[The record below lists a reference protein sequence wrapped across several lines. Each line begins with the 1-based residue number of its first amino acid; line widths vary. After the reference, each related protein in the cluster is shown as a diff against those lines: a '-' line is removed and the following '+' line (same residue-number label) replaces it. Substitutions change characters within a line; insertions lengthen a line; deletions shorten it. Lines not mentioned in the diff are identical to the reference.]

1 LIYESLREPLLHL
14 LRAPLDPPQPPAG
27 SPTSVQIFRAEP
39 RYLALQLLVHFA
51 SMGTALMIELIG
63 WVLTP
68 VPGGKAVLAMASAL
82 VISITA
88 AVMVARYFLIRLD
101 YDMRFYVLTDR
112 SLRIRRGAWVIEE
125 STYTFANVQN
135 LTIHQGPL
143 ERLLGLT
150 HLQIDTAGGGVQKAS
165 REHGDGLQHRGRL
178 EGIDPTTA
186 VELRDRILKLIRSY
200 GDAGLGDTPSEGAA
214 PKAADAQLEQHALL
228 AAICEEIR
236 QTRRAIRGA

>member
-1 LIYESLREPLLHL
+1 MIYESLREPLLHL

-27 SPTSVQIFRAEP
+27 SPASVQIFRAEP

-51 SMGTALMIELIG
+51 SMGTALMIELVG

-82 VISITA
+82 VISVTA
-88 AVMVARYFLIRLD
+88 AVTVARYFLIRLD

-112 SLRIRRGAWVIEE
+112 SVRIRRGAWTIEE

-143 ERLLGLT
+143 EHLLGLT
-150 HLQIDTAGGGVQKAS
+150 HLQIDTAGGGLQKAA

-178 EGIDPTTA
+178 EGIDPATA
-186 VELRDRILKLIRSY
+186 VALRDRILKLIRNY
-200 GDAGLGDTPSEGAA
+200 GDAGLGDSADAGVA
-214 PKAADAQLEQHALL
+214 PKTADARLEQHALL
-228 AAICEEIR
+228 TAICEEIR
-236 QTRRAIRGA
+236 QTRRAVQDA

>member
-1 LIYESLREPLLHL
+1 VIYEALREPLLHL

-27 SPTSVQIFRAEP
+27 SPTSIQIFRAEP

-51 SMGTALMIELIG
+51 SMGTALGLELIG
-63 WVLTP
+63 WSITP

-88 AVMVARYFLIRLD
+88 ALTVARYFLIRLD

-112 SLRIRRGAWVIEE
+112 SVRIRRGAWTIEE

-150 HLQIDTAGGGVQKAS
+150 HLQIDTAGGGLQRAA

-178 EGIDPTTA
+178 DGIDPATA

-200 GDAGLGDTPSEGAA
+200 GDAGLGDSPGDAVAPS
-214 PKAADAQLEQHALL
+214 AADAQLERHALL
-228 AAICEEIR
+228 TAICEEIR
-236 QTRRAIRGA
+236 QTRRSVQGA